1 MRRCGGAVA
10 SPLWRCRFAAASLSR
25 GRVAR
30 SRHIPNLEDI
40 KSAIHR
46 APRLIAR
53 HAAAT
58 RLLVDKTT
66 VAPNAKVGGGLVRAV
81 STPLGG
87 SSRCHERRG
96 VPSRVM
102 SAIASHGISSRLG
115 SRQRDISPDSHCCCT
130 SLGCLPNAP
139 SDSQPIKRARHAS
152 NQLAAP
158 SHFVYTRDGASS
170 NVAASSRIEIA
181 IWSSYRSTLPLTR
194 RVLMSSAE
202 LAGEA
207 AATVPASKVIGGGS
221 GRRKTWSG
229 RKRST
234 YE

>member
-87 SSRCHERRG
+87 PQLEPLPRAANRG
-96 VPSRVM
+96 VR
-102 SAIASHGISSRLG
+102 IS
-115 SRQRDISPDSHCCCT
+115 
-130 SLGCLPNAP
+130 
-139 SDSQPIKRARHAS
+139 
-152 NQLAAP
+152 
-158 SHFVYTRDGASS
+158 
-170 NVAASSRIEIA
+170 
-181 IWSSYRSTLPLTR
+181 W
-194 RVLMSSAE
+194 
-202 LAGEA
+202 
-207 AATVPASKVIGGGS
+207 
-221 GRRKTWSG
+221 W
-229 RKRST
+229 
-234 YE
+234 

>member
-1 MRRCGGAVA
+1 MHMQMHVQMQM
-10 SPLWRCRFAAASLSR
+10 
-25 GRVAR
+25 
-30 SRHIPNLEDI
+30 HT
-40 KSAIHR
+40 
-46 APRLIAR
+46 
-53 HAAAT
+53 HAQMQMQMQM
-58 RLLVDKTT
+58 
-66 VAPNAKVGGGLVRAV
+66 
-81 STPLGG
+81 
-87 SSRCHERRG
+87 H
-96 VPSRVM
+96 M
-102 SAIASHGISSRLG
+102 HM
-115 SRQRDISPDSHCCCT
+115 QMHMQMH
-130 SLGCLPNAP
+130 LGCLPNAP